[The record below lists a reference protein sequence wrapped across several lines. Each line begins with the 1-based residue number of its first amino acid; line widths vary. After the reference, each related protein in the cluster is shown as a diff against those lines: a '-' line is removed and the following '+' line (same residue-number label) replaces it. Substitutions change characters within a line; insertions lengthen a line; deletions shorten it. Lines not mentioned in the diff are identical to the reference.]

1 MDGRKRLTGAFE
13 IELARIR
20 ADPNQPRK
28 GFDPA
33 ELDELVETI
42 RRLGIITPIT
52 VQYIEA
58 DNTYQIITGERRFQA
73 ARLAGLKTIPCC
85 VRSPDAEDV
94 LVQQIVENWQRADLK
109 PFELADSLARLR
121 DTYGYSQTELAK
133 ATGKNKSEISRLLS
147 LLDLDPDVQ
156 KAARHDAN
164 NKITKRH
171 LFALA
176 RLPASRQ
183 RELLGQIQD
192 DNLTA
197 RNTERRAVQI
207 QQLAKGGRKAGEP
220 YKLWR
225 FQTNEATVVVT
236 FRKRNVS
243 NQDVLEA
250 LREAIEKA
258 TGS

>member
-121 DTYGYSQTELAK
+121 DAHGYSQTELAK
-133 ATGKNKSEISRLLS
+133 ATGKNKSEISRSLS
-147 LLDLDPDVQ
+147 LLDLEPDVQ
-156 KAARHDAN
+156 TAARHDA
-164 NKITKRH
+164 KGRITKRH

-176 RLPASRQ
+176 RLTASQQ
-183 RELLGQIQD
+183 RELLRQIQD
-192 DNLTA
+192 HNLTA
-197 RNTERRAVQI
+197 IDTEKRTVRTQRTAD
-207 QQLAKGGRKAGEP
+207 GGRKAGVSN
-220 YKLWR
+220 KRWR
-225 FQTNEATVVVT
+225 FKTNNATVVVT
-236 FRKRNVS
+236 FRKRDSS
-243 NQDVLEA
+243 NQDVLAA
-250 LREAIEKA
+250 LREAIEQVPA
-258 TGS
+258 S

>member
-13 IELARIR
+13 IDLERIR
-20 ADPNQPRK
+20 PDPNQPRK
-28 GFDPA
+28 SFDSA
-33 ELDELVETI
+33 ALEELVETV
-42 RRLGIITPIT
+42 RSVGIIAPIA
-52 VQYIEA
+52 VQYVEA
-58 DNTYQIITGERRFQA
+58 DDTYQIITGERRFQA
-73 ARLAGLKTIPCC
+73 AKRAGLKTIPCC
-85 VRSPDAEDV
+85 VGSPDPEDL

-121 DTYGYSQTELAK
+121 DTHGYSQTELAK

-147 LLDLDPDVQ
+147 LLDLDSDVQ

-164 NKITKRH
+164 EKITKRH

-183 RELLGQIQD
+183 RELLEQIQD

-197 RNTERRAVQI
+197 RNTERRAVKM
-207 QQLAKGGRKAGEP
+207 QQMAKGGRKAGEP
-220 YKLWR
+220 YKRWR